1 MGEEAKSVGELGV
14 REDGEE
20 EEDDDEKRDAYK
32 SGQKKDGNTQVSF
45 CVYSCRE
52 RELSRK
58 RDFLCSCRERE
69 LSRKRDFL
77 CSCRERE

>member
-1 MGEEAKSVGELGV
+1 VLGELGV
-14 REDGEE
+14 REDEEEE

-52 RELSRK
+52 RE
-58 RDFLCSCRERE
+58 
-69 LSRKRDFL
+69 
-77 CSCRERE
+77 